1 MKLASDRSTTD
12 NPADAHATR
21 LKAALRANLLRR
33 KQQHNARQQQDPT
46 TTTPQQEEGA
56 DVNPS

>member
-1 MKLASDRSTTD
+1 MNTATPPLDKACIA
-12 NPADAHATR
+12 PIADSRDAR

-46 TTTPQQEEGA
+46 TQPQGGA
-56 DVNPS
+56 DVDPS

>member
-1 MKLASDRSTTD
+1 MKPASDHSTVDTATD
-12 NPADAHATR
+12 ARATR

-46 TTTPQQEEGA
+46 TTMQQQEEAA